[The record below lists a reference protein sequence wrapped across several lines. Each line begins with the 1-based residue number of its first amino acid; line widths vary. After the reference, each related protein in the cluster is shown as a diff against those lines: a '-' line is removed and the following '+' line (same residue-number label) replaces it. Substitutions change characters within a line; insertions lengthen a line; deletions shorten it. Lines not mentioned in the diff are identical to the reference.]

1 MTRRTAAL
9 FAFAALLA
17 PSGAAAMGEAE
28 RTARRDAADYHA
40 LFELREVAPPAAPR
54 ADGSGRCRARGVAHI
69 LFRGPRDLETGRPL
83 EVFLR
88 CGTGASGAEEA
99 VPPLYDYADPAAPRR
114 LIVWLHRFEELFV
127 AVDWV
132 APGF

>member
-1 MTRRTAAL
+1 MTRRAAAAL
-9 FAFAALLA
+9 ALAALLA
-17 PSGAAAMGEAE
+17 PPGAAAMDEAA
-28 RTARRDAADYHA
+28 RAARRDAADYHA
-40 LFELREVAPPAAPR
+40 LFEVRELAPPAAPR

-88 CGTGASGAEEA
+88 CGAVAAGAEA
-99 VPPLYDYADPAAPRR
+99 AAPPLYDYADPAAPRR
-114 LIVWLHRFEELFV
+114 LIVWLHRFEDLFV